1 MGNKPRVGP
10 TEPSRMMDA
19 EQRLHVS
26 MRPDRQERLKIG
38 PDWAPVSEMLDK
50 SRNARRFKQAADRY
64 LNIKARADAADQTRR
79 KQRMAPKRKKV
90 VVDPNTLDTQN
101 LRKQPA
107 QQLLL
112 RRARHTPKPSTKLRP
127 RQRRTVKLPV
137 RRQRKSIQHNY
148 RCRHHV
154 VGKPRTNM
162 RAQLI
167 SLRITTRSQND
178 IANKLRAP
186 RTSRAR

>member
-79 KQRMAPKRKKV
+79 KQRMAPKRKEV

-112 RRARHTPKPSTKLRP
+112 RRARHTPKPRD
-127 RQRRTVKLPV
+127 
-137 RRQRKSIQHNY
+137 RKSTRLNSSHQI
-148 RCRHHV
+148 
-154 VGKPRTNM
+154 
-162 RAQLI
+162 I
-167 SLRITTRSQND
+167 SY
-178 IANKLRAP
+178 AVF
-186 RTSRAR
+186 

>member
-1 MGNKPRVGP
+1 MGNNPRVGP

-90 VVDPNTLDTQN
+90 VDPHNLHTTN
-101 LRKQPA
+101 LRHKPPPQH
-107 QQLLL
+107 LL
-112 RRARHTPKPSTKLRP
+112 RRPP
-127 RQRRTVKLPV
+127 
-137 RRQRKSIQHNY
+137 
-148 RCRHHV
+148 
-154 VGKPRTNM
+154 
-162 RAQLI
+162 
-167 SLRITTRSQND
+167 
-178 IANKLRAP
+178 
-186 RTSRAR
+186 